1 MRKGRG
7 EVKSQ
12 VQKTT
17 KRKLNLQCCTKKFEY
32 KMRYVS
38 AGAAGRGARGARGA
52 QVRGTGNRT
61 AQSNDNGQRSCGNN
75 EIAYVNL
82 MSLPTA
88 SAALLK

>member
-1 MRKGRG
+1 MLVRDCNDRERERKM
-7 EVKSQ
+7 Q
-12 VQKTT
+12 
-17 KRKLNLQCCTKKFEY
+17 KKFEY

-38 AGAAGRGARGARGA
+38 AGAVMVVERGGGVWV
-52 QVRGTGNRT
+52 QVRETGNST
-61 AQSNDNGQRSCGNN
+61 TMGRSCGNN